1 MSSLFFS
8 YSHQDEAL
16 RDRLEEHLAAL
27 KREGAISTWHDRRIT
42 AGDVLGQRI
51 DENLESA
58 NIILLLVSPAFL
70 ASDYCHDV
78 EMQRALARHEEGTAQ
93 VIPVILRPCDWKHS
107 PFAHLLA
114 APTDGKPIT
123 KWANEDEAF
132 LDVVQKIRAA
142 LPASHHPEIASSR
155 SVSGAAGPVAVQ
167 SGPRSSNLRLRK
179 TFTDADRDRFL
190 DEAFEYM
197 ARFFENSLAELEKR
211 NHGIEGRFKRLDST
225 HFTAVIYES
234 GATQAQCTIS
244 LGSHFGRDISYS
256 NTVGGSGNSFNEML
270 SVEHDEQHL
279 YLKPMGTGMWLTGGE
294 RHAQLSPEG
303 AAEYFWSMLIEPLQH

>member
-8 YSHQDEAL
+8 YSHKDEAL
-16 RDRLEEHLAAL
+16 RDRLEVHLAAL

-42 AGDVLGQRI
+42 AGDALGQRI
-51 DENLESA
+51 DEHLESA
-58 NIILLLVSPAFL
+58 DIILLLVSPDFL

-78 EMQRALARHEEGTAQ
+78 EMQRALARHEESTAR
-93 VIPVILRPCDWKHS
+93 VIPVILRPCDWQHS

-114 APTDGKPIT
+114 APTDGNPIT

-132 LDVVQKIRAA
+132 LDVVKKIRAA
-142 LPASHHPEIASSR
+142 LPVRHSPEPGTSR
-155 SVSGAAGPVAVQ
+155 RGSRAAEAVMVQ

-179 TFTDADRDRFL
+179 TFTDADCDRFL
-190 DEAFEYM
+190 EEAFDYM
-197 ARFFENSLAELEKR
+197 ARFFDNSLAEVGKR
-211 NHGIEGRFKRLDST
+211 NRSIEGRFRQLDGS

-234 GATQAQCTIS
+234 GATQAQCAIS
-244 LGSHFGRDISYS
+244 LGGHFGRGISYS
-256 NTVGGSGNSFNEML
+256 NTVGGSGSSFNEML

-294 RHAQLSPEG
+294 RRAQLSAEG
-303 AAEYFWSMLIEPLQH
+303 AAEYFWSMLIEPLQQ

>member
-8 YSHQDEAL
+8 YSHKDEAL
-16 RDRLEEHLAAL
+16 RDRLEVHLAAL

-58 NIILLLVSPAFL
+58 DIILLLVSPDFL

-78 EMQRALARHEEGTAQ
+78 EMQRALARHREGAARI
-93 VIPVILRPCDWKHS
+93 IPVILRPCDWQHS
-107 PFAHLLA
+107 PFVHLLA

-142 LPASHHPEIASSR
+142 LPASHRPEVGSSR
-155 SVSGAAGPVAVQ
+155 SSSGAAGPVMAQ
-167 SGPRSSNLRLRK
+167 LGPRSSNLRLRK

-190 DEAFEYM
+190 DEGFEYM

-234 GATQAQCTIS
+234 GSAHCQCTVG
-244 LGSHFGRDISYS
+244 LDGSFGRGICYS
-256 NTVGGSGNSFNEML
+256 NKAGITGSGYNEML
-270 SVEHDEQHL
+270 SVEHDTQHL
-279 YLKPMGTGMWLTGGE
+279 YLKPMGMWSMGGD
-294 RHAQLSPEG
+294 RDAQLSAEG

>member
-1 MSSLFFS
+1 VSVLFFS
-8 YSHQDEAL
+8 YSHEDEAL
-16 RDRLEEHLAAL
+16 RDRLEVHLAAL

-58 NIILLLVSPAFL
+58 DIILLLVSPDFL

-78 EMQRALARHEEGTAQ
+78 EMQRALARHEEGTAR

-132 LDVVQKIRAA
+132 LDVVEQIRAA
-142 LPASHHPEIASSR
+142 LPASYRSEVESSR
-155 SVSGAAGPVAVQ
+155 SGHGFEGPVTIQ

-234 GATQAQCTIS
+234 GAACCQCTVS
-244 LGSHFGRDISYS
+244 LEGSFGRGICYS
-256 NTVGGSGNSFNEML
+256 NKAGMTGSGYNEML
-270 SVEHDEQHL
+270 SIEHDDQHQF
-279 YLKPMGTGMWLTGGE
+279 LKPLGLAMMRAGPDRSE
-294 RHAQLSPEG
+294 QFSFEG
-303 AAEYFWSMLIEPLQH
+303 AAEYFWSLLISPLQH